1 MQLPLTACCKK
12 CLLMSCFQ
20 SDEFPFS
27 PNEGGKLSA
36 FSPGCIIRDSHGAAP
51 EGYSLSA
58 RCRLLALTFS
68 ASVLVKNLPDDL
80 ATRLCL
86 PGNFFSSIP
95 HHQKEIPRDWR
106 CLPRAWCRFISF
118 SLRVRS
124 SAGAFFLRFLPCH
137 RKKRPEISTV
147 SSFH

>member
-95 HHQKEIPRDWR
+95 HHQKEIPRDSEMPPAHMAPVHLFLSPRPVFRR
-106 CLPRAWCRFISF
+106 C
-118 SLRVRS
+118 
-124 SAGAFFLRFLPCH
+124 FFPLFLPCH